1 MSFYKKNSIFGTF
14 RDPWE
19 IVEKKVEEVTMEN
32 SNCWS
37 TVCWRGNN
45 KLGGTLM
52 TRTNHW
58 GTVLLE
64 GLRLEDAPWV
74 AGWVAPVQIA
84 LQLFHKF
91 SLGKQW
97 QWIPGQGVY
106 IYNLQFTEWCLA
118 YLRHLLQTMTRV
130 SSKCQVVGFT
140 DKTSASWLDSM
151 TKPGPGVA
159 SWGVTD
165 FQFSDVSYLS
175 CCNFRGVTTSNY
187 PELKKCLLQNEYGS
201 QMEFV

>member
-1 MSFYKKNSIFGTF
+1 MSFIKNSIFGTF

-64 GLRLEDAPWV
+64 GLRLKMLL
-74 AGWVAPVQIA
+74 GWQGGWRQFR
-84 LQLFHKF
+84 LHF
-91 SLGKQW
+91 SYSTSSAWASNDSEFLDKESTFT
-97 QWIPGQGVY
+97 
-106 IYNLQFTEWCLA
+106 IYNLQSDALHIC
-118 YLRHLLQTMTRV
+118 
-130 SSKCQVVGFT
+130 
-140 DKTSASWLDSM
+140 DTSYKQWHGCPANVKLLDSQ
-151 TKPGPGVA
+151 TKHRPPDWIRWQSRGQALHLEASRTFNSRMYPIFLVA
-159 SWGVTD
+159 TFEGLPPQTI
-165 FQFSDVSYLS
+165 
-175 CCNFRGVTTSNY
+175 
-187 PELKKCLLQNEYGS
+187 QN
-201 QMEFV
+201 